1 MFTSPRDMVG
11 CRLSAAPL
19 PFVLF
24 AATNPVDRTR
34 EFRRWYF
41 STLHRMEDHVTPS
54 DPARSDESLE
64 APPRTTGPS
73 REVLDRVFGSIF
85 DNLEAP
91 DVSKGSEGS
100 AGPLEAAEHA
110 SASDPPGAPD

>member
-1 MFTSPRDMVG
+1 MFTSPRNMVS
-11 CRLSAAPL
+11 CRPSAAPSA
-19 PFVLF
+19 FVLF

-41 STLHRMEDHVTPS
+41 FTLHSMENHVTPS
-54 DPARSDESLE
+54 DPAGSVESLE

-73 REVLDRVFGSIF
+73 REVLDRVFGSIY
-85 DNLEAP
+85 DVDAP
-91 DVSKGSEGS
+91 DASKGSEGS
-100 AGPLEAAEHA
+100 AGPLEAAEHT